1 MGFLSGFSKVGFIE
15 NYGLNEFFSLKI
27 NFLCKIITIHISNI
41 FHSHS
46 KWNFFS
52 LRWDQKLLK
61 PHLKKRIDEYRK
73 RFYYIFAIFVRIF
86 AKWVGFFY
94 WASKN
99 LPLLLP
105 VCCHQHR
112 SSHHANFSRQEEKLA
127 KQEPKKVFT
136 FVIPQKVRLQ
146 GDSTSV

>member
-1 MGFLSGFSKVGFIE
+1 MKWRPRYKILKNPVILQWEHRHTHCVFHSTLFSKWKVI
-15 NYGLNEFFSLKI
+15 
-27 NFLCKIITIHISNI
+27 
-41 FHSHS
+41 
-46 KWNFFS
+46 
-52 LRWDQKLLK
+52 RWDQTKKLLK
-61 PHLKKRIDEYRK
+61 AHLRKGIDEIDVYRK

-146 GDSTSV
+146 GDSTSA